1 MVLQYLWVCWFCSY
15 GLWSFMLVS
24 CYFSICVYLHIPKY
38 RSFFIF
44 RDHWWFMFIP
54 LVWYLDV
61 VVLTCFPMCIC
72 IYATA
77 LCLWIYSVFAH
88 SGQPETMWS
97 MVSSYVLHALHIG
110 SVLCFIILA
119 WYDLVAKLLSCAAI
133 ISPSVAAFS
142 PVLLS
147 HYLVLFWSTSASL
160 VLFGYLPWSALSSH
174 FFDNLSWALCFVL
187 CFVLFAY
194 RVVNLFLV

>member
-1 MVLQYLWVCWFCSY
+1 
-15 GLWSFMLVS
+15 
-24 CYFSICVYLHIPKY
+24 
-38 RSFFIF
+38 
-44 RDHWWFMFIP
+44 
-54 LVWYLDV
+54 
-61 VVLTCFPMCIC
+61 
-72 IYATA
+72 
-77 LCLWIYSVFAH
+77 
-88 SGQPETMWS
+88 MWS

-119 WYDLVAKLLSCAAI
+119 WYDLVAKLLSFAAI

-160 VLFGYLPWSALSSH
+160 VLFGYFPWSAFSSH
-174 FFDNLSWALCFVL
+174 FFDNLSWALCFVF

-194 RVVNLFLV
+194 RVGWFFFPSF